1 MNKTLLILSI
11 SSVLMITA
19 TNSHAEIYKW
29 VDAKGVTHYT
39 AHPPIKK
46 KVRVKAKNI
55 EDEIKSAAGKY
66 RPPKGSQKTAMA
78 SNAPQAKVNKKVKS
92 KGTELSPPD
101 KKLVEYCNSQRKNLE
116 GLKNNFRN
124 VWVDTNGIKTPLN
137 QQQRQEKADQIAKT
151 LKETCAEVK

>member
-11 SSVLMITA
+11 SSVLIIST
-19 TNSHAEIYKW
+19 TSSHAEIYKW
-29 VDAKGVTHYT
+29 VDAKGVTHYS
-39 AHPPIKK
+39 AHPPVKK
-46 KVRVKAKNI
+46 KVQVKPKNI

-66 RPPKGSQKTAMA
+66 RPPKESQKTSMTT
-78 SNAPQAKVNKKVKS
+78 NTPQSKANNKAKS
-92 KGTELSPPD
+92 TGTDLSPPD
-101 KKLVEYCNSQRKNLE
+101 KKLVEYCKSQRKNLE

-151 LKETCAEVK
+151 LKETCSEVK